1 MNKNEKK
8 RINIVVGQEE
18 QEIKKRINKKR
29 DKVISNEIIERQKKR
44 AKHIKMYLRN
54 DQLNISRI

>member
-1 MNKNEKK
+1 MKKK

-18 QEIKKRINKKR
+18 QKIKKRINKKR
-29 DKVISNEIIERQKKR
+29 DKVISNEIIEQQKKR